1 MFHKL
6 CWGTSRF
13 SVCASVR
20 PFVRSFVH
28 SFVRPSHFRFTL
40 ALKLLFYEDVVHM
53 YIMM

>member
-1 MFHKL
+1 MFRKL

-13 SVCASVR
+13 SVCAS
-20 PFVRSFVH
+20 VRSFVH